1 MKKITEK
8 LLLSL
13 DFEKE
18 KVSAEESGDKPFQY
32 FVFNLKSKR
41 AILITCA
48 DTECIEKNQYC
59 VEFFNEEDSGKICD
73 GEILEKLCE
82 IIKNLK

>member
-18 KVSAEESGDKPFQY
+18 KVNAEESEDKPFQY
-32 FVFNLKSKR
+32 FVFNLKNKR

-48 DTECIEKNQYC
+48 DIECIEKNQYS
-59 VEFFNEEDSGKICD
+59 VEFFNEEDAGKIYD

>member
-13 DFEKE
+13 GFKKI
-18 KVSAEESGDKPFQY
+18 KVNTEESGDEPFQY

-48 DTECIEKNQYC
+48 DIECIEKNQYS
-59 VEFFNEEDSGKICD
+59 VEFFNEEDAGKIYD

>member
-18 KVSAEESGDKPFQY
+18 KVNAEESGDKPFQY
-32 FVFNLKSKR
+32 FVFNLKNKR

-48 DTECIEKNQYC
+48 DDECVEKNSYR
-59 VEFFNEEDSGKICD
+59 VEFFNEENAGKIYD

-82 IIKNLK
+82 ILKNLK

>member
-32 FVFNLKSKR
+32 FVFNLKNKR

-48 DTECIEKNQYC
+48 DIECIEKNQYS
-59 VEFFNEEDSGKICD
+59 VEFFNEEDAGKIYD